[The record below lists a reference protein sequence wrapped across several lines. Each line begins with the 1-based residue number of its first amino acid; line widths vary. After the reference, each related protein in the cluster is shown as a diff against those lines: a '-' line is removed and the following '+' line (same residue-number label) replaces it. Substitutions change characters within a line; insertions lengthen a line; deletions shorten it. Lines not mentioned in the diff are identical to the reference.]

1 MRKLYAI
8 NITTNATSS
17 FVKKTKVL
25 SGVLKKKKILKVR
38 KRYKLVLSNNSVL
51 IFFILF

>member
-17 FVKKTKVL
+17 FVKKTKDL
-25 SGVLKKKKILKVR
+25 SGVLKKNNLK
-38 KRYKLVLSNNSVL
+38 S
-51 IFFILF
+51 